1 MESERITTGN
11 HLLSVENRQRLN
23 ATGVLDV
30 DSFDEKTVVILTN
43 LGVLTVEGENLHINN
58 LNVENGSIAIEGN
71 IDQFRYT
78 DLKEKGG
85 GVFKGL
91 FR

>member
-1 MESERITTGN
+1 METERTGGN

-43 LGVLTVEGENLHINN
+43 MGVLTVEGEDLHINS
-58 LNVENGSIAIEGN
+58 LNVEHGDIAIEGT
-71 IDQFRYT
+71 IDRFGYA

-85 GVFKGL
+85 GMFKGL

>member
-1 MESERITTGN
+1 MDEERTMGN

-30 DSFDEKTVVILTN
+30 DHFDEKTVVILTN
-43 LGVLTVEGENLHINN
+43 LGVLTVEGENLHINR
-58 LNVENGSIAIEGN
+58 LNVENGDIAIEGE
-71 IDQFRYT
+71 IDRLGYA
-78 DLKEKGG
+78 DLKEKG

>member
-1 MESERITTGN
+1 MEMEHINGN

-43 LGVLTVEGENLHINN
+43 MGVLTVEGEDLHINR
-58 LNVENGSIAIEGN
+58 LNVENGDIAVEGSI
-71 IDQFRYT
+71 DRLQYT

-85 GVFKGL
+85 GMFKSL

>member
-1 MESERITTGN
+1 MEMERMNGN
-11 HLLSVENRQRLN
+11 HLLSVENRQQLN

-43 LGVLTVEGENLHINN
+43 MGVLTVEGENLHINR
-58 LNVENGSIAIEGN
+58 LNVENGDIAVKGT
-71 IDQFRYT
+71 IDRLQYT

-85 GVFKGL
+85 GMFKSL

>member
-1 MESERITTGN
+1 MEEERKGN
-11 HLLSVENRQRLN
+11 HLLSVENRKNLV

-30 DSFDEKTVVILTN
+30 DRFDEKAVVVLTN
-43 LGVLTVEGENLHINN
+43 MGVLTVEGEDLHINR
-58 LNVENGSIAIEGN
+58 LNVENGEISIEGEL
-71 IDQFRYT
+71 DRFYYT
-78 DLKEKGG
+78 DLKEKA